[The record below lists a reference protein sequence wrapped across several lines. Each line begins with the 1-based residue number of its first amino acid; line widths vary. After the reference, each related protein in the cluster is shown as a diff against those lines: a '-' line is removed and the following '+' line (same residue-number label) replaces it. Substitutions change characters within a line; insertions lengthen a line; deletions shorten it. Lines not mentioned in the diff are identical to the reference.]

1 MIGAR
6 VRRWRGAGAVSGW
19 WQDLQECNH
28 QAVQDR
34 DPVQSLSD
42 EASLDHGADQK
53 EADGIAQHQSRQ
65 KETEHAPCEVVFHVR
80 DRGLDLS
87 QISPGRYATCDTSM
101 DRTRNRLGLFLC
113 KARIPQALHFRH
125 HVKGCLSHLRLPIPV
140 VLRRIAALLGRCQ
153 SGAVSGVLTLVAGLV
168 WGPGVPALAQEVQ
181 PEMARVPVVQG
192 PEASSRPQALPK
204 PVSGGAPLIGSEP
217 VSRPFPPDLQE
228 ALAQAIARLRGEIEE
243 IAALRRW
250 QADMVRIARTNRE
263 EARRLRRPMAECR
276 ASVLAPLCDALGDL
290 FAETGAARDPEAGQ
304 GAGPE
309 AGVPGDINERLD
321 EAGLGQEE
329 AIE

>member
-6 VRRWRGAGAVSGW
+6 VRRWRGA
-19 WQDLQECNH
+19 
-28 QAVQDR
+28 
-34 DPVQSLSD
+34 
-42 EASLDHGADQK
+42 
-53 EADGIAQHQSRQ
+53 
-65 KETEHAPCEVVFHVR
+65 
-80 DRGLDLS
+80 
-87 QISPGRYATCDTSM
+87 
-101 DRTRNRLGLFLC
+101 
-113 KARIPQALHFRH
+113 
-125 HVKGCLSHLRLPIPV
+125 
-140 VLRRIAALLGRCQ
+140 
-153 SGAVSGVLTLVAGLV
+153 GAVSGVLTLVAGLV

-192 PEASSRPQALPK
+192 PEASAPPQALPK